1 MAKESARIGSA
12 RVRKLVHVDREE
24 VRKFKRG
31 LPGLRCASRDAPAR
45 MCILRCSC
53 SKAPTGSCM
62 KALSRWGE
70 RASLRLR
77 EPSYWVIHY
86 STVPGYAEYIFTR
99 FSGPYAASHITY
111 CFMSRSVRRVSR
123 LCLRRAG
130 RPLMWTLCQV
140 DIRRRNY
147 LDHDRLM

>member
-70 RASLRLR
+70 RASLGGSLR
-77 EPSYWVIHY
+77 EDFIPAVEGAVVLGHSLLY
-86 STVPGYAEYIFTR
+86 S
-99 FSGPYAASHITY
+99 SW
-111 CFMSRSVRRVSR
+111 
-123 LCLRRAG
+123 LR
-130 RPLMWTLCQV
+130 
-140 DIRRRNY
+140 
-147 LDHDRLM
+147 